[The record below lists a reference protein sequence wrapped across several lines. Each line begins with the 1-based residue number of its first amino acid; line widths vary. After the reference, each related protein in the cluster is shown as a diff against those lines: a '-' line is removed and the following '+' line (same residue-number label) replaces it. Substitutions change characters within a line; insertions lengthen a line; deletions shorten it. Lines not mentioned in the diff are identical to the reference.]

1 MKKAMVIGGGTTEL
15 STAWKI
21 SENGYKV
28 SVIKSEKSFGELGK
42 TIKIGNYF
50 FDIDQMIRIGFNTA
64 DTIIKQ

>member
-28 SVIKSEKSFGELGK
+28 SVIESEQSFGELAK
-42 TIKIGNYF
+42 TKKIKNYF
-50 FDIDQMIRIGFNTA
+50 FDVDQMIRIGFNTA

>member
-1 MKKAMVIGGGTTEL
+1 MKKAIVIEGGITGL
-15 STAWKI
+15 STAWKL

-28 SVIKSEKSFGELGK
+28 SVIQSEKSFGELAK

-50 FDIDQMIRIGFNTA
+50 FDIDQMIRIRFNTA